1 MTLNAKPIILW
12 DNLFNR
18 STPTATDTA
27 TGFDPLNLIDWRRH
41 TLWKGA
47 SAGTKHLTVDLNKT
61 LNGGAETGD
70 GTDWTLND
78 ATVENTNPD
87 SGTYSFELIATGS
100 DVDGAEPAVAV
111 TVDPTKLWRLKVKHE
126 VTARAGG
133 DYHSKLHFY
142 ASGGN
147 LLSTP
152 TLQTGSAVTGAFV
165 GVSKQ
170 LGPGGDIEFPAGTV
184 AVAVQDGWD
193 DTPTGTAYMDNFIL
207 YEEVDPDRWA
217 MVHHNF
223 WSANATVSLESSVAD
238 TEVIG
243 ATWVER
249 VAGFTPP
256 DNKAIWKTFTAIGTP
271 QRAWRIKIVTANLA
285 AFLGMIFLGEKL
297 EFPKYMLGEWDP
309 LPYTVRGTTGDSEG
323 GNWLGATPQ
332 PFVSQNTLFMQNIT
346 DAFVRDTFGP
356 VFDDHIRQLLPWM
369 LVWDETNHDADVFLM
384 SLRDGA
390 QKSFPYTPTLRT
402 ITLQVN
408 TVVEE

>member
-1 MTLNAKPIILW
+1 MALNAKPIILW

-47 SAGTKHLTVDLNKT
+47 SAGTKHLVVDLNKT
-61 LNGGAETGD
+61 LNAGFETGD
-70 GTDWTLND
+70 LTNWTPND
-78 ATVENTNPD
+78 AAASNTNPN
-87 SGTYSFELIATGS
+87 SGTWASRMVASGS
-100 DVDGAEPAVAV
+100 DQDGAESAKI
-111 TVDPTKLWRLKVKHE
+111 TVDPAKTYRLKIQHD
-126 VTARAGG
+126 VTWTAG
-133 DYHSKLHFY
+133 DYKLKLHFY
-142 ASGGN
+142 DSGDN
-147 LLSTP
+147 LISTT
-152 TLQTGSAVTGAFV
+152 TLVTRTATTGTYVEESN
-165 GVSKQ
+165 SI
-170 LGPGGDIEFPAGTV
+170 GPSGSDVVFPAGT
-184 AVAVQDGWD
+184 ASIAVQDTWD
-193 DTPTGTAYMDNFIL
+193 DTPTGTSDMDDVIF

-217 MVHHNF
+217 MVNHNF

-256 DNKAIWKTFTAIGTP
+256 DNKAIWKPFTAIGTP

-309 LPYTVRGTTGDSEG
+309 QPYTVRGTTGMSEG

-390 QKSFPYTPTLRT
+390 QKSFPYTPTLRA
-402 ITLQVN
+402 ITLEVN